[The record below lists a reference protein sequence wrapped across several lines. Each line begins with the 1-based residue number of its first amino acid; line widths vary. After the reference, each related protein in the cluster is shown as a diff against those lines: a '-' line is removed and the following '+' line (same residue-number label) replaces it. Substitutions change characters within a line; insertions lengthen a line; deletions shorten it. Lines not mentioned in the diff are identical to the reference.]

1 MKIFIGMTVFWV
13 AAMAGSNA
21 RAQTAEALIA
31 RGDYLVN
38 GIAACGNCHS
48 PQRPDGSLAGPP
60 LSGGEALIQ
69 PAFTAYPPNL
79 TPDADTGLGGWT
91 EDQIITALR
100 EGRTPGGAIL
110 RPPMPVALYRSLSD
124 RDAHAIA
131 AYLRSLPPVK
141 NKVPPSRYYRPVP
154 PDYGGPAGS
163 VADPNPTETVAYGH
177 AQLGHCMECHTPR
190 DGDGRQLTERY
201 GAGGLALQGVFGA
214 VASPNITPDAG
225 SGIGRWTDD
234 QLKMA
239 LTTGLRPNGSQI
251 VSPMPW
257 RYLATMKSGDAL
269 VAYLRTLKP
278 VAN

>member
-1 MKIFIGMTVFWV
+1 
-13 AAMAGSNA
+13 
-21 RAQTAEALIA
+21 
-31 RGDYLVN
+31 
-38 GIAACGNCHS
+38 
-48 PQRPDGSLAGPP
+48 
-60 LSGGEALIQ
+60 
-69 PAFTAYPPNL
+69 
-79 TPDADTGLGGWT
+79 
-91 EDQIITALR
+91 
-100 EGRTPGGAIL
+100 
-110 RPPMPVALYRSLSD
+110 MPVALYRSLSD

-141 NKVPPSRYYRPVP
+141 NKVPPSFYYRPVP
-154 PDYGGPAGS
+154 PGYGGPAGS

-177 AQLGHCMECHTPR
+177 YLAQLGHCMECHTRR
-190 DGDGRQLTERY
+190 DGDGRQLTELY

-225 SGIGRWTDD
+225 SAIGSWTDD

-239 LTTGLRPNGSQI
+239 LTTGLRPDGSQI

-257 RYLATMKSGDAL
+257 RYLATMKSGDVDAL